1 MRSISLTRSLITQ
14 ITPNTEA
21 FWFVEDCAAVI
32 PESFIQNRGKYMA
45 LIYIIEDDQSIR
57 EIELIALKNS
67 NYNVAAFDRADT
79 FFRSME
85 ELLPD
90 LVLLDIMLPDQDGYE
105 IIRKLRKNP
114 LTAKIP
120 VIMVTART
128 TEFDLVRGL
137 DSGADDYIR
146 KPFSIMELLS
156 RVRALLR
163 RTTENTNLIC
173 VGDIRMDQERH
184 TVYAGENQIDLTFKE
199 FELLR
204 FLMINSKVVLSREA
218 IMRAVWETDY
228 AGETRTVDMHIKT
241 LRRKLGVYGSQI
253 GTVRNVGYLI
263 S

>member
-1 MRSISLTRSLITQ
+1 
-14 ITPNTEA
+14 
-21 FWFVEDCAAVI
+21 
-32 PESFIQNRGKYMA
+32 MA

-79 FFRSME
+79 FFQSME

-156 RVRALLR
+156 RVRSLLR

-241 LRRKLGVYGSQI
+241 LRRKLGVYGSRI

>member
-1 MRSISLTRSLITQ
+1 MQSISLMRSLIIQ
-14 ITPNTEA
+14 ITPNTKLRSQLARELRDA
-21 FWFVEDCAAVI
+21 LCVSSFAEDCTAVI
-32 PESFIQNRGKYMA
+32 QKSLIPKSRGKYMA

-67 NYNVAAFDRADT
+67 NYNVAAFDRADK
-79 FFRSME
+79 FFQSME

-146 KPFSIMELLS
+146 KPFSSCSPVCGHCFGGQRKTQTLS
-156 RVRALLR
+156 ASG
-163 RTTENTNLIC
+163 IS
-173 VGDIRMDQERH
+173 GWI
-184 TVYAGENQIDLTFKE
+184 
-199 FELLR
+199 
-204 FLMINSKVVLSREA
+204 
-218 IMRAVWETDY
+218 
-228 AGETRTVDMHIKT
+228 
-241 LRRKLGVYGSQI
+241 
-253 GTVRNVGYLI
+253 RNVTRYMPARTRSTSPLK
-263 S
+263 SLNCSAS